1 MVTTN
6 QKSVIFTTQK
16 REGGLDITLKT
27 VIKSQGKIT
36 KEEERNKK
44 EIQKERI
51 IKIFMHLNNF
61 LG

>member
-44 EIQKERI
+44 EIQKEPKTIYKMATRT
-51 IKIFMHLNNF
+51 
-61 LG
+61 